1 MVGVVVGAVRSEYS
15 VSEGGVCFC
24 YNKTLFA
31 DTPVRRSAEVP
42 QTSCDSGLTGFAS
55 AGHEPS
61 DSWTSSTTGTVYGR
75 LTTVSQGVSS
85 GGGGGG
91 GGTSGGAAGI
101 ITSGATGAD

>member
-1 MVGVVVGAVRSEYS
+1 VVAVVVGASTRCLKVGCVFVTIKHS
-15 VSEGGVCFC
+15 
-24 YNKTLFA
+24 A

-42 QTSCDSGLTGFAS
+42 QASCDSGLTGFAS

-75 LTTVSQGVSS
+75 LTTVSQRVSS

-91 GGTSGGAAGI
+91 GGTSGGAGI